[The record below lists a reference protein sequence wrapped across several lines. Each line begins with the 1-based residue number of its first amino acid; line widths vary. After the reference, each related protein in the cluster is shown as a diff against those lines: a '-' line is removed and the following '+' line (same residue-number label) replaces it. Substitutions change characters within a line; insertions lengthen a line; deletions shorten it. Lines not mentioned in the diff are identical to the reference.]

1 MLNDI
6 FIARKIRWQ
15 SVQCCTLDSLTH
27 QNLPTF
33 STQILVIFLNI
44 LAGKNPI
51 FDYLSLESNVAFFKG
66 RMCVVVHHF

>member
-1 MLNDI
+1 MAELAISQRN
-6 FIARKIRWQ
+6 Q
-15 SVQCCTLDSLTH
+15 HCCTLDSLTH

-33 STQILVIFLNI
+33 STQILVIFLDI

-66 RMCVVVHHF
+66 RMCAVVHHF